1 MTAAGDDLQT
11 RFGRI
16 RAIAETVGA
25 ERVLYFLYDKF
36 YPAKPIAIASD
47 DAALTELHRHVT
59 ELPAILPGQ
68 HPELLKL
75 SQELG
80 LHDIEDVVLYASAL
94 RQRSGETVWF
104 HYSLALALN
113 RLLLAGVEA
122 ARTPCLLHSLLGLQY
137 RGGGRHHEP
146 ALHSLIAREA
156 AELAPR
162 DAIQE
167 GIEALML
174 GNPGPFET
182 IVGAAR
188 SLGMIEENDQPRGQ
202 ISFLQEIAR
211 RCGLNL
217 LQDLPPTAT
226 ASGIAQ
232 LKVEAVI
239 KPERRQLPRPEPD
252 GFYYLFRGCPQEVEV
267 PSVSVYEIPQG
278 IISFDVT
285 QRGLTEFY
293 VFDSEGRCLEDL
305 SHGIRPFI
313 LEDVDTVAGPL
324 AVVGDKY
331 SGTMNLSHFLLDQL
345 TKLAV
350 YKKYLGDIPRF
361 VLPDD
366 HPYYHSVLSIAGLA
380 ELALI
385 PRQKQFSIRSDRLL
399 IASNIEPDLRHP
411 AHLGASW
418 ALDFLRE
425 LLPTGPPEGS
435 RADRKIF
442 ISRADARA
450 RKIINQQEIEAI
462 VSRRGYD
469 IVVPGEMTAREQ
481 MRVFGEASH
490 VVGVHGAG
498 LTNVLFCA
506 PGARVLEILPALC
519 AAPTYWVLSTQ
530 IGHRYH
536 AVVADDPELP
546 RPDYS
551 TWSHRVEYNN
561 RNLVLPAERLMAAL
575 EAIDGRLDA

>member
-1 MTAAGDDLQT
+1 MTAAGDDLRT

-16 RAIAETVGA
+16 RAIAETVGT
-25 ERVLYFLYDKF
+25 ERVLYLLYDKF
-36 YPAKPIAIASD
+36 YPTKPIASTSD
-47 DAALTELHRHVT
+47 DIALTELHHHVT
-59 ELPAILPGQ
+59 ELPSALPGQ

-80 LHDIEDVVLYASAL
+80 LRDIEDVVLYAAAL
-94 RQRSGETVWF
+94 RQRAGETVWF

-122 ARTPCLLHSLLGLQY
+122 ARTPCLLHSFLGLLY
-137 RGGGRHHEP
+137 RGVGRHHEP
-146 ALHSLIAREA
+146 ALRSLIAREA

-162 DAIQE
+162 DAIHE
-167 GIEALML
+167 GIEAMML

-182 IVGAAR
+182 IVGATR
-188 SLGMIEENDQPRGQ
+188 SLGMIAEDYQPRAQ
-202 ISFLQEIAR
+202 ISFLQEIAH
-211 RCGLNL
+211 RCGLDV
-217 LQDLPPTAT
+217 LQDIPPVVT
-226 ASGIAQ
+226 ASSIAE
-232 LKVEAVI
+232 LKVEEVI
-239 KPERRQLPRPEPD
+239 KPERRQLLRPEPD
-252 GFYYLFRGCPQEVEV
+252 GFYYLFRDSPQEVGV
-267 PSVSVYEIPQG
+267 PGVSVYEIPQG
-278 IISFDVT
+278 IISFDVER
-285 QRGLTEFY
+285 RGLTEFY
-293 VFDSEGRCLEDL
+293 VFDREGRCLEDL

-313 LEDVDTVAGPL
+313 LDNVDTVPGPL
-324 AVVGDKY
+324 AVAGDKY

-366 HPYYHSVLSIAGLA
+366 HPYYRSVLSIAGLA
-380 ELALI
+380 ERAYI
-385 PRQKQFSIRSDRLL
+385 PQQKRFSIRSERLL
-399 IASNIEPDLRHP
+399 IASNVEPDLRHP
-411 AHLGASW
+411 AHLGAGW

-450 RKIINQQEIEAI
+450 RKIINQAEIEAI
-462 VSRRGYD
+462 LSRRGYD
-469 IVVPGEMTAREQ
+469 IVVLGEMTARQ
-481 MRVFGEASH
+481 QRRVFGEASH

-506 PGARVLEILPALC
+506 PGTRVLEILPALC
-519 AAPTYWVLSTQ
+519 AAPSYWVLSTQ

-561 RNLVLPAERLMAAL
+561 RDLVMPAERLLAAL
-575 EAIDGRLDA
+575 EVMG